1 MKESYG
7 EGLASHS
14 GLESCAGG
22 GNVLGEALTE
32 AHVGR
37 VFSSE
42 ITSSTCRP
50 GGLPWKAT

>member
-1 MKESYG
+1 MKESYR

-14 GLESCAGG
+14 DLESCAEG